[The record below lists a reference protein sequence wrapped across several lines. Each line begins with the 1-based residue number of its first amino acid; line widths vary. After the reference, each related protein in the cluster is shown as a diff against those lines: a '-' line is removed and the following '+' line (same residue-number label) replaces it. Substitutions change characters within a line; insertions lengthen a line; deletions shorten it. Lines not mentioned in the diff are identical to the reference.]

1 MGLGKGEDIVRV
13 GLSTPLP
20 KRKGSFMEVLLK
32 YVKYLEDYIIY
43 HSNYNNRK
51 ELYQDFLIDS
61 YLNGDTEGS

>member
-1 MGLGKGEDIVRV
+1 
-13 GLSTPLP
+13 
-20 KRKGSFMEVLLK
+20 MEVLLK